1 MDISLNF
8 CAGNHHLWW
17 WRKRTPFLTFNLIHG
32 TLHIMK
38 LTAKIKLQPDSK
50 ARYTLGQTLE
60 TANKAC
66 NYISEKAWT
75 HNVFKQFD
83 IHKLVY
89 QDVRGTFN
97 LSAQMTIRQISKVAD
112 AYKIDT
118 DTMRAFSL
126 KGAISYDDR
135 ILSWNL
141 DQQAINVWTVEGRK
155 KINYV
160 TGPRQLEL
168 LKSRRGESDLCL
180 IDGEWYL
187 FATCDV
193 DEPDLRDVESFIG
206 IDLGIKAIAADSDG
220 EIYSGSHLNSLRARY
235 SNLRSKLQSIG
246 SKSSKR
252 LLKKRNKKES
262 RFSKDTNHVISKHIV
277 SKAKDTGRGIAL
289 EDLSGIRERI
299 TTLSVSDALYF
310 YVV

>member
-1 MDISLNF
+1 
-8 CAGNHHLWW
+8 
-17 WRKRTPFLTFNLIHG
+17 
-32 TLHIMK
+32 MK
-38 LTAKIKLQPDSK
+38 LTAKVKLQPDNQ
-50 ARYTLGQTLE
+50 ARYALGQTLE

-66 NYISEKAWT
+66 NYISEKVWT

-89 QDVRGTFN
+89 KDVRKAFN
-97 LSAQMTIRQISKVAD
+97 LSSQMTVRQIAKVAD

-118 DTMRAFSL
+118 DTKRVFSL
-126 KGAISYDDR
+126 KGAICYDDR
-135 ILSWNL
+135 IISWKL
-141 DQQAINVWTVEGRK
+141 DQQRVSIWTVEGRL

-187 FATCDV
+187 FVTCDV
-193 DEPDLRDVESFIG
+193 DEPDLRDVKNFIG
-206 IDLGIKAIAADSDG
+206 VDLGIKVIAADSDG
-220 EIYSGSHLNSLRARY
+220 EIYSGSHLNNLRARY
-235 SNLRSKLQSIG
+235 ANLRSKLQVIG

-262 RFSKDTNHVISKHIV
+262 RFSEDTNHIISKHIV

-289 EDLSGIRERI
+289 EDLSGMW
-299 TTLSVSDALYF
+299 S
-310 YVV
+310 